1 MKKLLI
7 SLVMLIP
14 FVSGCANIETQ
25 VNINKD
31 KTASVVSSVTY
42 EGNLSDSNDYN
53 AMIIASNYAKL
64 LDKYYTVDTAY
75 SKHLSTIT
83 ATKQLTN
90 VEKEDIDLESLGFKT
105 NLPSGK
111 FVDFKKNFLVKSFN
125 VDMEFDYPAVK
136 ERLVIPPQELF
147 KPQTPKADPDYYN
160 KYKAPERLAQDAVP
174 NSDFDMAANLDS
186 SVKQLSKKQPKKDK
200 AKNEVKK
207 SKPADSITFSI
218 SLPAFASYNN
228 ADNVNGFIY
237 SWNIKPDDKTV
248 IKLQYVQYSG
258 WALFFV
264 ILAGMLLLIYVA
276 KRFIR
281 RDSTKRLDNIENIV

>member
-1 MKKLLI
+1 
-7 SLVMLIP
+7 MLIP
-14 FVSGCANIETQ
+14 FVSGCANIDTQ

-42 EGNLSDSNDYN
+42 NGNLADANDYM
-53 AMIIASNYAKL
+53 ARVISRNYTKF
-64 LDKYYTVDTAY
+64 LDKYYTVETAY
-75 SKHLSTIT
+75 SKNLSTIT

-125 VDMEFDYPAVK
+125 VDMEFDYPAIK
-136 ERLVIPPQELF
+136 DKLEIPSPELF
-147 KPQTPKADPDYYN
+147 KPQTKKADPEYYSR
-160 KYKAPERLAQDAVP
+160 YKNPERYGEEVVP
-174 NSDFDMAANLDS
+174 NSEFDMEANIDS
-186 SVKQLSKKQPKKDK
+186 SVKQINKKQEKTTKAKKEPKKT
-200 AKNEVKK
+200 
-207 SKPADSITFSI
+207 KPADSTTFSI
-218 SLPAFASYNN
+218 SLPSFASFNN
-228 ADNVNGFIY
+228 ANSVSGFVY

-258 WALFFV
+258 WALFFL
-264 ILAGMLLLIYVA
+264 ILAGILLLVYVA

-281 RDSTKRLDNIENIV
+281 RDTTKRLDNIENIV